1 MMPGFSFVFVC
12 GGRVAL
18 SLLYIKVAE
27 VIRILV
33 ALSTLLLIHAP
44 GSLPSVDA
52 FVSGCALCLINLEQ
66 LKLSFNLFTW

>member
-33 ALSTLLLIHAP
+33 ALSTLFLIHV
-44 GSLPSVDA
+44 SLPSVDA
-52 FVSGCALCLINLEQ
+52 FVNGCALCMINLEQ